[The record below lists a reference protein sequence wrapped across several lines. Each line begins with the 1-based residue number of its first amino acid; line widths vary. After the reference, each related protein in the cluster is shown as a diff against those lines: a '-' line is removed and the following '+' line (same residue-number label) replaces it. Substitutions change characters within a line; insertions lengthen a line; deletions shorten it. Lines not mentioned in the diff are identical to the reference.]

1 MDNLG
6 RSRGLGG
13 ASPRRLYVIAIDAG
27 SNTVAAG
34 PDEALRGKSLLV
46 SGMTLVSGGKLERP
60 VRARVKIRYKHAEE
74 KSIITPRGKS
84 GRGSISIGPGG
95 RSRRVKRSETRCSA
109 AR

>member
-60 VRARVKIRYKHAEE
+60 VRARIDFDRPRRA
-74 KSIITPRGKS
+74 ITPGQAV
-84 GRGSISIGPGG
+84 GNTVLGG
-95 RSRRVKRSETRCSA
+95 AMIEKTL
-109 AR
+109 